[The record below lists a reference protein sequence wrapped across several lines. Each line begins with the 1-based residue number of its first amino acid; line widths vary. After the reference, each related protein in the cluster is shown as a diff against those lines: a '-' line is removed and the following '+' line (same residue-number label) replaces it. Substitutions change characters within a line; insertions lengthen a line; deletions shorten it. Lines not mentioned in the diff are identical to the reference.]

1 MTNCRYPLRTNC
13 VPLVTVLVLLF
24 YERVYILSVSD
35 NNQSDVIGA
44 FDSTLRYLD
53 DLLTI
58 DTHYFEQI

>member
-1 MTNCRYPLRTNC
+1 M
-13 VPLVTVLVLLF
+13 TVLVLLF
-24 YERVYILSVSD
+24 YERDFILSVSD